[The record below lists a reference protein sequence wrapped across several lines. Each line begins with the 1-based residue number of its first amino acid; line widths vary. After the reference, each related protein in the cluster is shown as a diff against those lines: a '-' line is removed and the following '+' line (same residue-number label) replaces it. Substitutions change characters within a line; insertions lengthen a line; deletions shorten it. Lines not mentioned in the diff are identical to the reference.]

1 MERLTLGVGL
11 AVEYGTLM
19 QNVQNLKG
27 EAMGDAGA
35 FVALFRFHSPFLSNE
50 EHLLVLFQPARQCQA
65 LAGGDISPHQP
76 LNVLSLLLPNMP
88 PKPVS

>member
-1 MERLTLGVGL
+1 
-11 AVEYGTLM
+11 M

-50 EHLLVLFQPARQCQA
+50 EHLLVLFQPARQCQHAMGDAGAFVA
-65 LAGGDISPHQP
+65 LFRFHSPFLSHAPPNAPLRGYSIPRRQTNYTGDP
-76 LNVLSLLLPNMP
+76 
-88 PKPVS
+88 